1 MKDFLYLVQTR
12 AKNVPVHLALESR
25 RADVLIHTFDAAVNN
40 PNCIYKKNTSW
51 ASGRNLLVEAARKK
65 KKRYRYYVLLDDD
78 VAFAKGGFAEFEDE
92 VLKIKP
98 DFCTPVHRSKLAARW
113 LANLTPFRY
122 STFID
127 FDCCCVCLSEKLL
140 QEDKLLPYHLDTKG
154 IPHEKIYYSSWRFW
168 FDLFENYPRHRL
180 LMLNKIQIRNRLSKY
195 PWQFG
200 APEVIDLY
208 KTLKVK
214 ESKIN
219 SADPAEAA
227 LYKRP
232 LVFIS
237 GKNLSNMA
245 KAMPYSF
252 ILVEGPPTRTMAQNK
267 ISKLRQALAQSD
279 PGIGAMKTKVIL
291 KVLLIYVH
299 RLEKHFPEVALI
311 PLAMLTLLRDVKLN
325 CRLWFERNKQK

>member
-12 AKNVPVHLALESR
+12 AKNVPGHLALESR

-127 FDCCCVCLSEKLL
+127 FDCYFVCMTEELFFG
-140 QEDKLLPYHLDTKG
+140 DKLLPYYLEVNG
-154 IPHEKIYYSSWRFW
+154 ISCENNFYSSWKFW
-168 FDLFENYPRHRL
+168 FDLLENYPKSKL
-180 LMLNKIQIRNRLSKY
+180 LALNKIHSLNLSHKY
-195 PWQFG
+195 PWHTGHVKPYMSF
-200 APEVIDLY
+200 
-208 KTLKVK
+208 KTKGDGD
-214 ESKIN
+214 N
-219 SADPAEAA
+219 
-227 LYKRP
+227 
-232 LVFIS
+232 
-237 GKNLSNMA
+237 GKTPSNLA
-245 KAMPYSF
+245 KAMPVVF
-252 ILVEGPPTRTMAQNK
+252 LFEGFELRGKLSNK
-267 ISKLRQALAQSD
+267 IGMLKQSRNQFVGAGKIFFWAALSVLYLKLMFMERYYLKTVLPGFLILALW
-279 PGIGAMKTKVIL
+279 
-291 KVLLIYVH
+291 
-299 RLEKHFPEVALI
+299 
-311 PLAMLTLLRDVKLN
+311 RDVKLN
-325 CRLWFERNKQK
+325 CRLLLEDGA